1 MHSISLKLDF
11 RNLRK
16 VVKNIAGHVMLFAS
30 FTVATKMGWLK
41 LIFNIACPNL
51 NLLMSSITK
60 NEIKNVLVAH
70 KVTAQFYVF

>member
-30 FTVATKMGWLK
+30 FTVATKMGWSK